1 MRHDPGAGFTPS
13 AIALLPAPCLLSLL
27 PYHSNRI
34 GPRSP
39 WSTCSRLPNSGR
51 TDQLLD
57 GLEQR
62 IETKRLEEVTVAT
75 PDHPL
80 RFRLLQE
87 LLRSRN
93 QNHWNIARCRLPSQL
108 SQQVPPGHLAVDQID
123 NQQ

>member
-1 MRHDPGAGFTPS
+1 MALARGLVRPPSLCSRGCACSRSRRHSIRIGTQPPWVTRR
-13 AIALLPAPCLLSLL
+13 LLPD
-27 PYHSNRI
+27 
-34 GPRSP
+34 
-39 WSTCSRLPNSGR
+39 SGR

-93 QNHWNIARCRLPSQL
+93 QNHWNIARSRLPSQL